1 MDKTKA
7 LVLKVGQ
14 RIRFMAIDNFTGQE
28 DEAIGDVIGAS
39 NDLRRHRPD
48 EFGNVGIDA
57 YWVRDFVNPEKN
69 YAVIMADVLEIF
81 KPKEKN
87 ENQTM
92 STESKSKKG
101 TKEKAKKASVKK
113 PTPKKKAKKVKAN
126 NHEQSKLRNRLFDGS
141 KDIVKAQMKKNPNTS
156 KATLQTMI
164 EKKFPNENVPRFF
177 SFYMLDR
184 LGLRKNVAKLK
195 KDRPEVKMIKVD
207 LEYLESQNK

>member
-14 RIRFMAIDNFTGQE
+14 RIKFVAIDNFTGQE
-28 DEAIGDVIGAS
+28 YEAIGDVIGTS

-69 YAVIMADVLEIF
+69 YAVIMANVLEIF
-81 KPKEKN
+81 KPKKEK

-92 STESKSKKG
+92 ATETKIKK
-101 TKEKAKKASVKK
+101 EAKKAPAKK

-141 KDIVKAQMKKNPNTS
+141 KDIVKAQIKKHPNTS

-164 EKKFPNENVPRFF
+164 EKKFPDENVPRFF

-207 LEYLESQNK
+207 LEYLESQKK